1 MAKVVTIIEDNS
13 ITGVRYGTVEVP
25 ETPVD
30 IKRAYKQAERIK
42 TQQKRKIR
50 SERTKNK

>member
-1 MAKVVTIIEDNS
+1 MAKVVTIIKDDS
-13 ITGVRYGTVEVP
+13 ITGVCYGTVEVP